1 MVGGRVGSPH
11 ILGRADHEKEILTFS
26 KRVQIQF
33 VQNSLALSQNSLETC
48 SFLKNKQTPSLF
60 FFVMFIS
67 FKEAKGLKLSIYK
80 DESLVP

>member
-1 MVGGRVGSPH
+1 MGGRVGSPH
-11 ILGRADHEKEILTFS
+11 MLGRADHEKEILIFS
-26 KRVQIQF
+26 KSVQIQF
-33 VQNSLALSQNSLETC
+33 VQNSLALLQNSLETC
-48 SFLKNKQTPSLF
+48 SFLKNTRTPSLF